1 MPRYEARR
9 IEAKWQA
16 YWDTHHTFELNAAD
30 AAADQQKLY
39 VLDMFPYPSG
49 EGLHVGHPEGYT
61 ATDIVCR
68 YSRMLGKKVL
78 HPMGWDAFGLPAE
91 EYAIKTGTHPAVKT
105 YENIDNFRRQLKML
119 GFSYDWSREFSTT
132 DPDYYRW
139 TQWIFL
145 QIFDTWYDP
154 TFEWTGPDGK
164 VRTGKGRPIAELPI
178 PMEIAAQGHDAVRR
192 YQDKNRLAYQH
203 EAPVNWC
210 PALGTVL
217 ANEEVIDGKSDR
229 GSHPV
234 VRIPLRQ
241 WMLRITAYAD
251 RLGNELEELSWPE
264 SIKLLQR
271 NWIGRSEGAEVD
283 FFIGSRLNQPSSGLQ
298 SPTSVVTQGLI
309 EQEAQQLLG
318 GNGGEVQLT
327 INPQTGAPSILHQ
340 GQELPAAT
348 LGELMG
354 RVAAALA
361 KEILQDKANFEKWQ
375 ASRAVTGFPKEP
387 TDDVIRVYTT
397 RPDTLFGVTY
407 MVLSPEHPFVDRL
420 TTDEQKAAVEDYRR
434 QASLKS
440 ERDRTDAGKTKT
452 GVFTGGYALN
462 PVNGQPVP
470 IWIAD
475 YVLNSYGTG
484 AIMAV
489 PAHDVRDWEFAVKFQ
504 IPITPVVQAPASYEY
519 SKEERDLAREVD
531 GRVEMP
537 FAGLGSAINSS
548 TYNGLPTL
556 EFKSKISA
564 ELTAQ
569 GLGKVAVNYRLRDW
583 LFSRQRYWGEPFP
596 IWHELDKDGQPT
608 GLMRADTP
616 SDLPVT
622 LPPMADFKPTGT
634 PEPLLSK
641 APAEWLYKTLPD
653 GTRLKRETNSMPQW
667 AGSCWYYMRFI
678 DPKNHHAFVD
688 PELARQWLPVDLY
701 VGGAEHAVLHLLYS
715 RFWHKVLFDRG
726 HIGTPEPFGRLVNQ
740 GMILGEAELTAYQDA
755 AGQWVAASQ
764 ATDGP
769 EGGPSHV
776 HKQTGEPLTLVKLTA
791 DQVTKQGNDFV
802 LTAQPAITVD
812 SRAYKM
818 SKSRGNVI
826 NPDSVVKEYGADAL
840 RLYEMFMGPLEATK
854 PWSMSGVEGIARF
867 LARVWRMIADERS
880 DEVVLH
886 PAVQEVTPT
895 AEQTRTLHKTIA
907 AVTQGLDGLSFNTVI
922 SRLMEFV
929 NEISPQEPRPRA
941 ILKPFVLLLSPLAPH
956 LAEELWELLGNQQ
969 TLAYEP
975 WPQFDPQLLV
985 ESEVEIPVQ
994 VSGKLRGRV
1003 KLPVGADR
1011 ATAEAMAKADPNVSQ
1026 HLTGKQI
1033 VKVIF
1038 VMDRM
1043 LNFVAK

>member
-16 YWDTHHTFELNAAD
+16 YWETHHTFELNAAQ
-30 AAADQQKLY
+30 AAADQPKLY

-91 EYAIKTGTHPAVKT
+91 DYAIKTGTHPAVKT
-105 YENIDNFRRQLKML
+105 YENIENFRRQLKML

-154 TFEWTGPDGK
+154 DFEWTGPDGK
-164 VRTGKGRPIAELPI
+164 VRKGKGRPIAELPI
-178 PMEIAAQGHDAVRR
+178 PLEVAAEGQAAVRR

-251 RLGNELEELSWPE
+251 RLGDELEELSWSE

-283 FFIGSRLNQPSSGLQ
+283 FYIGQPGGGTADFEAWKTNRA
-298 SPTSVVTQGLI
+298 TS
-309 EQEAQQLLG
+309 
-318 GNGGEVQLT
+318 
-327 INPQTGAPSILHQ
+327 
-340 GQELPAAT
+340 
-348 LGELMG
+348 
-354 RVAAALA
+354 
-361 KEILQDKANFEKWQ
+361 
-375 ASRAVTGFPKEP
+375 GFPAEAG
-387 TDDVIRVYTT
+387 DDVVRVYTT
-397 RPDTLFGVTY
+397 RPDTLFGATC
-407 MVLSPEHPFVDRL
+407 MVLSPEHPLVDRL
-420 TTDEQKAAVEDYRR
+420 TTPDQQAAVEAYRQ
-434 QASLKS
+434 QATLKS
-440 ERDRTDAGKTKT
+440 ERDRTDLGKTKT
-452 GVFTGGYALN
+452 GVFTGGYAIN
-462 PVNGQPVP
+462 PVNGNQVPV
-470 IWIAD
+470 WIAD
-475 YVLNSYGTG
+475 YVLISYGTG

-489 PAHDVRDWEFAVKFQ
+489 AAHDLRDWEFAVKFG
-504 IPITPVVQAPASYEY
+504 IPIIPVVQAPANYEH
-519 SKEERDLAREVD
+519 SKEERDLARD
-531 GRVEMP
+531 INGQTEMP
-537 FAGLGSAINSS
+537 FSGLGTAINSGAY
-548 TYNGLPTL
+548 TGLPTL
-556 EFKSKISA
+556 EFKARISA
-564 ELTAQ
+564 ELNSQ
-569 GLGKVAVNYRLRDW
+569 GLGKTAVNYRLRDW

-596 IWHELDKDGQPT
+596 IWHELDADGQPT
-608 GLMRADTP
+608 GLMRADTAAE
-616 SDLPVT
+616 LPVT

-688 PELARQWLPVDLY
+688 PELAKQWLPVDLY

-726 HIGTPEPFGRLVNQ
+726 HIETPEPFGRLVNQ
-740 GMILGEAELTAYQDA
+740 GMILGEAELTGYQDA
-755 AGQWVAASQ
+755 SGQWVASNL

-769 EGGPSHV
+769 DGGPAHV
-776 HKQTGEPLTLVKLTA
+776 HKQSGVPLTAVKLTA
-791 DQVTKQGNDFV
+791 EQVTKQGNDFV
-802 LTAQPAITVD
+802 LAEQPGVAVD

-867 LARVWRMIADERS
+867 LARVWRMIADERN
-880 DEVVLH
+880 DQIALH
-886 PAVQEVTPT
+886 PAVQDVPPT
-895 AEQTRTLHKTIA
+895 AEQLRTLHKTIA
-907 AVTQGLDGLSFNTVI
+907 AVTQGVEALSFNTVI

-929 NEISPQEPRPRA
+929 NEISPQEPRSRA
-941 ILKPFVLLLSPLAPH
+941 LLDPFVLLLSPLAPH
-956 LAEELWELLGNQQ
+956 LAEELWELLGHTQ

-975 WPQFDPQLLV
+975 WPKFDPQLLV

-994 VSGKLRGRV
+994 VGGKLRGRV
-1003 KLPVGADR
+1003 KLPAGADQE
-1011 ATAEAMAKADPNVSQ
+1011 TAERVAKADPNVSQ
-1026 HLTGKQI
+1026 HLVGKQI

-1038 VMDRM
+1038 VTDRM